1 MHIYIR
7 TAGKTW
13 WKMKLRSLRNKW
25 TCERS
30 TADEQIGQVCQS
42 LLRRADSCSGDNHH
56 TILPS
61 VSRTIDPK
69 DRQTQ
74 AWIQPLTSSFA
85 PLLWLSC
92 THLHPHSNAPADG
105 MTQTRGSRELHN
117 WAGPK
122 SCSQFDEVRVTKTC
136 TDLVDLKPAGPQ
148 GPASRTF
155 PHCDFRG
162 GVGKHVQVRWMVLHL
177 KCFTFLSIWNN

>member
-1 MHIYIR
+1 
-7 TAGKTW
+7 
-13 WKMKLRSLRNKW
+13 MKLRSLRNKW

-105 MTQTRGSRELHN
+105 MTQTTEAAGNYTTELDPR
-117 WAGPK
+117 A
-122 SCSQFDEVRVTKTC
+122 
-136 TDLVDLKPAGPQ
+136 A
-148 GPASRTF
+148 ASLMRSGL
-155 PHCDFRG
+155 R
-162 GVGKHVQVRWMVLHL
+162 KHAQ
-177 KCFTFLSIWNN
+177 I